1 MGNSQALIYF
11 LERNLAN
18 WKMFYPKKVSVATIS
33 SMESSNFGN
42 AVLKNYKIFDSWKI
56 NFGILQ
62 SFGFKVF
69 IFSLIFAL
77 KSAKPVSSHANIDV
91 SDGCWWQRCNIYNH
105 YVLIS
110 HRTSNQHFRQRPMD
124 RLSFERP
131 KSSVGANLWTDSTSG
146 GRLMDLEWT

>member
-42 AVLKNYKIFDSWKI
+42 VVLKNYRIFDGWKI

-62 SFGFKVF
+62 SLGFKVF
-69 IFSLIFAL
+69 IFSLIFAS
-77 KSAKPVSSHANIDV
+77 KSAKGAGDQMS
-91 SDGCWWQRCNIYNH
+91 WWQRCNIYNH

-110 HRTSNQHFRQRPMD
+110 HRTSNKHFRQRPMD